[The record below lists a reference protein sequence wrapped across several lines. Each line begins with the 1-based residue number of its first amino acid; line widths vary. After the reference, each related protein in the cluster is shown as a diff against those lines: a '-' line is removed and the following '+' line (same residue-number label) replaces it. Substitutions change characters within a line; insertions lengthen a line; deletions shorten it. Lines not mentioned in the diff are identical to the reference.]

1 MDPALLEAALE
12 GLQHRLDDVNEK
24 IEEVRRSLGGM
35 QRRAAPAAAGTSTAP
50 RKRRRT
56 MSAAARKK
64 IAEAQRRRWAAFHA
78 QSRKP
83 GRKAAA
89 AKAAHAGQGA

>member
-24 IEEVRRSLGGM
+24 IQEVRRSLGGM
-35 QRRAAPAAAGTSTAP
+35 RGRAARPAGTPSAT
-50 RKRRRT
+50 RHRRT

-64 IAEAQRRRWAAFHA
+64 IAAAQRRRWAAFHA
-78 QSRKP
+78 QTGTRKTRRKSA
-83 GRKAAA
+83 GKAAQA
-89 AKAAHAGQGA
+89 A